1 MFTVSGDLIYLIK
14 CHHYCSSIVEVSV
27 LTAQCSHLTAIVP
40 VNNTPHLAMILL
52 AISGLAGL
60 TLASVEVWRV

>member
-27 LTAQCSHLTAIVP
+27 LTAQYSHLTAIVP
-40 VNNTPHLAMILL
+40 VNNTPDLAMILL
-52 AISGLAGL
+52 AISALAGL
-60 TLASVEVWRV
+60 TVASVEV